1 MENIILLDPE
11 KCVGCRQC
19 SLSCSF
25 TNEGSFS
32 LGKARNTVLW
42 VHQAEMFVPMR
53 CQHCEEPLCMDVCP
67 MDAISRK
74 EETGAIVID
83 PDRCI
88 GCKMCMV
95 VCPFGAVTWDADSHS
110 MIKCD
115 LCDGDPECVKHCVY
129 GALSWLPADEA
140 AVVRR
145 QSGAGVLAE
154 VLSKVKQA

>member
-1 MENIILLDPE
+1 MEYIILLDPG

-25 TNEGSFS
+25 IKEGSFS

-53 CQHCEEPLCMDVCP
+53 CQQCEEPPCMDVCP
-67 MDAISRK
+67 MDALARN
-74 EETGAIVID
+74 EETGAIVIEQ
-83 PDRCI
+83 DRCI

-95 VCPFGAVTWDADSHS
+95 VCPYGAITWDADSHS

-115 LCDGDPECVKHCVY
+115 LCEGDPECVKHCLY
-129 GALSWLPADEA
+129 GALTWMPADEA
-140 AVVRR
+140 AMVRR
-145 QSGAGVLAE
+145 QAGAGVLAE
-154 VLSKVKQA
+154 ALSKVKQA

>member
-1 MENIILLDPE
+1 MERIILLDYE

-25 TNEGSFS
+25 IKEQSFS

-42 VHQAEMFVPMR
+42 VHRAEMFVPMR

-67 MDAISRK
+67 MEALSRS
-74 EETGAIVID
+74 EETGAILID

-95 VCPFGAVTWDADSHS
+95 VCPFGAVTWDAGSRS

-115 LCDGDPECVKHCVY
+115 LCDGDPECVKHCIY
-129 GALSWLPADEA
+129 DALTWLPAGEA
-140 AVVRR
+140 AMMTR
-145 QSGAGVLAE
+145 QSGAGYLAE
-154 VLSKVKQA
+154 ALIKMKEA

>member
-1 MENIILLDPE
+1 MEHIILLDPE

-25 TNEGSFS
+25 IKEQIFS

-42 VHQAEMFVPMR
+42 VHRSEMFVPMR

-67 MDAISRK
+67 MEAISRN

-83 PDRCI
+83 QDRCI

-95 VCPFGAVTWDADSHS
+95 VCPFGAVTWDADSRS

-140 AVVRR
+140 AVIRR
-145 QSGAGVLAE
+145 QAGAGVLAE
-154 VLSKVKQA
+154 ALSKVKQA